1 MSRVEEVERAVRD
14 LSPQDLRQFREWF
27 QRFEDELWDR
37 QIERDAAGGR
47 LDALAEEAMT
57 EIREGRTGPL

>member
-47 LDALAEEAMT
+47 LDALGEEALT
-57 EIREGRTGPL
+57 ELREGRTRPL

>member
-1 MSRVEEVERAVRD
+1 
-14 LSPQDLRQFREWF
+14 LF
-27 QRFEDELWDR
+27 QRFEAELWDR